1 MTYLRRFAFACV
13 AALFATLL
21 FAGSAFAQVTTGK
34 IIGRVLDQNGAAVPN
49 ATVTATVV
57 GTGQTRTTQTD
68 DQGNYAIA
76 ELSPGIYD
84 ITVEAANFS
93 KALVKGRE
101 LNVGATQTLNFDLKP
116 GQITETVDVTAD
128 QAQIETTRS
137 DLGGV
142 VTSIEVENLPLLNRT
157 FAALSVI
164 MPEARPAGNFDPTKT
179 RVGNVAFNGGDG
191 RQVDVNVDGG
201 DNKDN
206 VVGSLLQ
213 NFSYESIQEFQ
224 VLQHRWTAEQGRA
237 VGGVVNV
244 ITKSGS
250 NEYHG
255 SFFANFRDE
264 KWRAMD
270 FFEKQRLAANPAFV
284 KPSFSRQEIG
294 GSLGGPLHFPRFGE
308 GGPATYDGKDRLFFF
323 FALERFRERQNVPL
337 RQDAFTQ
344 LAFVPGAQ
352 VVSEIPTPYN
362 DTLLTARV
370 DHRLTPNQSM
380 FYRFA
385 YQKNDSPNDQVA
397 NPATTDLSG
406 GNFTNNKLYS
416 LVVNHTGTIS
426 STKLNQF
433 TFHFQDF
440 KNEILGVTTNP
451 RLVFPGG
458 IEIGPN
464 INTPQA
470 TLERKFQFRDDFSWQ
485 AGNHGLKF
493 GTNYIYTVLDGYFFF
508 GSSGYTVTFF
518 DPPSAIAAL
527 PQGFATPGAVQ
538 SISFATGEASHY
550 QKLHQLAF
558 YIQDDWKARPN
569 LTFNL
574 GLRWDA
580 NIGNLPDQSTNRTY
594 ALLQRLNHPLARALT
609 ADASKW
615 SRSTP
620 SWKEFQP
627 RLGFAWD
634 PTGTSRTVIRG
645 GYGIFY
651 DQIFQNLTIF
661 GMAQSGAEIYQT
673 VLNLT
678 NTRNA
683 AGVVSGQI
691 PTFRFGVDPLPG
703 LPAGFSVSEL
713 GTGSF
718 GRITD
723 PDISEPYVQKWSL
736 GFETQLTRAITLSSD
751 YVHTLGIHESRVQVI
766 NPQIQQ
772 ICNPAY
778 PGAPATPALCPRG
791 VSTRLL
797 DTAFLA
803 AGLPA
808 NRLEQINMIG
818 TTNRS
823 LFDSWT
829 STLKW
834 RTRKHVFSASY
845 VLANSRS
852 WGGQPV
858 ASYSGNGIATTPDN
872 QFREGEFGPTR
883 FDERHRIVVS
893 GVFELPWD
901 FQLSPI
907 MQLATARPYSPTTG
921 VDIDGDGLATNDRLC
936 AGVSPLTV
944 LQAQLAN
951 AALPAAARRTP
962 TAVVLSLNPLGCRQT
977 PVNSQRSGFVVNPD
991 GSLEER
997 SGRFFNVDLRAAKNF
1012 RFGENLKLSTYVD
1025 FYNLFNY
1032 ENLALSNRFGLD
1044 PATGVTG
1051 FLQPDSLFGP
1061 GFGPPVGRP
1070 FTVQFGARFT
1080 F

>member
-1 MTYLRRFAFACV
+1 MSYFRQFTFGCIVVVCAG
-13 AALFATLL
+13 LL
-21 FAGSAFAQVTTGK
+21 FPGSAAAQVTTAG
-34 IIGRVLDQNGAAVPN
+34 ITGRVLDQNGAAVAN
-49 ATVTATVV
+49 ATVTARHV
-57 GTGQTRTTQTD
+57 GTGQTRTAQTD
-68 DQGNYAIA
+68 DQGMYTIS
-76 ELSPGIYD
+76 ELQPGSYE

-93 KALVKGRE
+93 KAVLRARE
-101 LNVGATQTLNFDLKP
+101 INVGATQTLNFDMKP

-128 QAQIETTRS
+128 LAQIETTRS

-142 VTSIEVENLPLLNRT
+142 VTPVQVENLPLLNRT

-164 MPEARPAGNFDPTKT
+164 MPEARPVGNFDPTKT

-224 VLQHRWTAEQGRA
+224 VMQHRWTAEQGRA

-244 ITKSGS
+244 ITKSGG
-250 NEYHG
+250 NDFHG

-264 KWRAMD
+264 KLRALD
-270 FFEKQRLAANPAFV
+270 FFEKQRSLTEP
-284 KPSFSRQEIG
+284 PDFSRQEIG
-294 GSLGGPLHFPRFGE
+294 GSIGGPIKR
-308 GGPATYDGKDRLFFF
+308 DKLFFF
-323 FALERFRERQNVPL
+323 FALERFRERQNVPVNAAAAVQIPL
-337 RQDAFTQ
+337 I
-344 LAFVPGAQ
+344 PGNQ
-352 VVSEIPTPYN
+352 FVSEIPTPYN
-362 DTLLTARV
+362 DTLLTAKV
-370 DHRLTPNQSM
+370 DHTLTSNQRM
-380 FYRFA
+380 FYRFS

-397 NPATTDLSG
+397 NPATTDLTG

-416 LVVNHTGTIS
+416 FVANHTATIS
-426 STKLNQF
+426 PTKLNQF

-464 INTPQA
+464 VNTPQA
-470 TLERKFQFRDDFSWQ
+470 TLERKYQFRDDFTWQ

-508 GSSGYTVTFF
+508 GSSGYTITFF
-518 DPPSAIAAL
+518 DSPSVIVAGG
-527 PQGFATPGAVQ
+527 GFNRPGQVQ

-558 YIQDDWKARPN
+558 YVQDDWKVRPN

-594 ALLQRLNHPLARALT
+594 TLLKQLNHPLARALT
-609 ADASKW
+609 SDPSEW

-620 SWKEFQP
+620 SWREFQP

-634 PTGTSRTVIRG
+634 PKGDGRTVIRG
-645 GYGIFY
+645 GYGIFF
-651 DQIFQNLTIF
+651 DQVFQNLTIF
-661 GMAQSGAEIYQT
+661 GQAQSGAEIYQT

-678 NTRNA
+678 NTRDAQGN
-683 AGVVSGQI
+683 VTGQI
-691 PTFRFGVDPLPG
+691 PNFRLGDPLPG
-703 LPAGFSVSEL
+703 LPPGFSISEL

-718 GRITD
+718 GRIND
-723 PDISEPYVQKWSL
+723 PDISEPYVQKFSL
-736 GFETQLTRAITLSSD
+736 GFETQLSPAMTLSSD
-751 YVHTLGIHESRVQVI
+751 YVHTLGVHESRVQVI
-766 NPQIQQ
+766 NPRIEQ
-772 ICNPAY
+772 ICNAAY
-778 PGAPATPALCPRG
+778 PGSNPASPQCVRG
-791 VSTRLL
+791 VNSRLL
-797 DTAFLA
+797 DASFVA

-829 STLKW
+829 TTFKW
-834 RTRKHVFSASY
+834 RKRKSMFSASY

-858 ASYSGNGIATTPDN
+858 ASYTGNGIATTPDN
-872 QFREGEFGPTR
+872 QFRAGEFGPTR
-883 FDERHRIVVS
+883 FDERHRIVVN
-893 GVFELPWD
+893 GVFDLPWG
-901 FQLSPI
+901 FQASPI
-907 MQLATARPYSPTTG
+907 MQLASARPYSPTTG

-936 AGVSPLTV
+936 AGVSPRGL
-944 LQAQLAN
+944 LDALLNQATIN
-951 AALPAAARRTP
+951 ATLPAANRIAPST
-962 TAVVLSLNPLGCRQT
+962 TVLSLNPRGCVQA
-977 PVNSQRSGFVVNPD
+977 PVNSQRSGFVVNPG
-991 GSLEER
+991 GSIEER
-997 SGRFFNVDLRAAKNF
+997 SGRFFNVDLRVAKNF
-1012 RFGENLKLSTYVD
+1012 KFGENMRLSTYVD

-1032 ENLALSNRFGLD
+1032 ENLALANRFGLD
-1044 PATGVTG
+1044 PATSVTG
-1051 FLQPDSLFGP
+1051 FLQPDTLYGP

-1070 FTVQFGARFT
+1070 FTVQLGARFV